1 MTELLLN
8 LNPGILIILAGIIC
22 AVMPASQIR
31 KLLVL
36 AAPIAGVVSIS
47 MLYTDQEVIGGLIEI
62 GGQTFTTLRIDSLSL
77 IWGYIFCVVGV
88 LNGIYGLHEKCQIT
102 DSSAL
107 IYMGA
112 AIGGVFA
119 GDLLTLFIFWEIAAV
134 SSVPLIWKGGER
146 AYAAGVRYLA
156 IHIFSGVALLAGAIM
171 YGRANGGDF
180 AFNHIGLES
189 PGGWLMLIAMGIKCG
204 FPLMH
209 NWIQDAYPK
218 ASITGT
224 VILSAFT
231 TKLAIYALARGFAGE
246 DILIYIG
253 AAMTIFP
260 VFFAVIEND
269 MRRVLAYSLNNQL
282 GYMVCGIGVGT
293 TLAMNG
299 VAGQVAVHIIF
310 KSLLF
315 MSMGA
320 VLYRVGTIKGSEL
333 GGLFRS
339 MPITTI
345 CCLIGAASIAAF
357 PLFAAFV
364 TKAMIISAV
373 IKEHHYVIS
382 FILLFA
388 SAGVMEHSGIKI
400 PYFTFFSHDSGKRVE
415 EAPWNMLVAMGLASL
430 LCIVFAF
437 PFGGYQ
443 LLYNLMPYTADYDPY
458 TADHVV
464 FQLQLLFAAILAFAL
479 LKRLKVYPAERRAEI
494 IDFDWTYRKLGLSV
508 VKWLGAMWARLDAFT
523 AHNRDRIVGTLGQR
537 LKQVFSPVGA
547 FSSASPANLSYVVT
561 GMMLL
566 VGLITVYLG
575 AR

>member
-1 MTELLLN
+1 MTDLLLN
-8 LNPGILIILAGIIC
+8 LNPGFLVILAGIIC
-22 AVMPASQIR
+22 ALLPASQIR
-31 KLLVL
+31 KLLVI
-36 AAPIAGVVSIS
+36 AAPLSGIAFIS
-47 MLYTDQEVIGGLIEI
+47 MLYTDQEVIGGIIEI
-62 GGQTFTTLRIDSLSL
+62 SGQTFTTLRIDSLSL

-107 IYMGA
+107 IYMGS

-119 GDLLTLFIFWEIAAV
+119 GDLLTLFLFWEIAAV
-134 SSVPLIWKGGER
+134 SSVPLIWKGGEK

-156 IHIFSGVALLAGAIM
+156 IHIFSGVALLTGAII

-180 AFNHIGLES
+180 TFGHIGLDA
-189 PGGWLMLIAMGIKCG
+189 PGGWLLLLAMGIKCG
-204 FPLMH
+204 FPLLH
-209 NWIQDAYPK
+209 NWMQDAYPK

-253 AAMTIFP
+253 AAMTVFP

-339 MPITTI
+339 T
-345 CCLIGAASIAAF
+345 
-357 PLFAAFV
+357 
-364 TKAMIISAV
+364 
-373 IKEHHYVIS
+373 
-382 FILLFA
+382 
-388 SAGVMEHSGIKI
+388 
-400 PYFTFFSHDSGKRVE
+400 
-415 EAPWNMLVAMGLASL
+415 SL
-430 LCIVFAF
+430 CHFL
-437 PFGGYQ
+437 
-443 LLYNLMPYTADYDPY
+443 
-458 TADHVV
+458 
-464 FQLQLLFAAILAFAL
+464 
-479 LKRLKVYPAERRAEI
+479 YPALCLRR
-494 IDFDWTYRKLGLSV
+494 
-508 VKWLGAMWARLDAFT
+508 
-523 AHNRDRIVGTLGQR
+523 RDGTFR
-537 LKQVFSPVGA
+537 
-547 FSSASPANLSYVVT
+547 Y
-561 GMMLL
+561 
-566 VGLITVYLG
+566 
-575 AR
+575 